1 MSASGT
7 YPYFQQSCVSPIGS
21 QNNPFY
27 NEQKSQISSFL
38 FTKVLQKNDTFTLNC
53 SLKNTLSIAA
63 TKKCALTF

>member
-27 NEQKSQISSFL
+27 NEQKSQISKQFSKKFYR
-38 FTKVLQKNDTFTLNC
+38 KKDTFTLRVNP
-53 SLKNTLSIAA
+53 LKEYFN
-63 TKKCALTF
+63 